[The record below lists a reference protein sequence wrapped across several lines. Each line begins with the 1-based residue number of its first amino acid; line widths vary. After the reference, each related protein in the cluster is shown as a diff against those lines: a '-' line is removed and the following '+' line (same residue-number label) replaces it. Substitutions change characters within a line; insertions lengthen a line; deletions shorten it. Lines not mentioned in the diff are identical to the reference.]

1 MQKGGMP
8 VAVGVAPVRKMDA
21 PLQLTAL
28 GTVTSTYTVT
38 LQSRVV
44 GELKQVHFTEGQA
57 VKKGQLLFS
66 LDERPYVAALD
77 QAKGQLLHDQALL
90 DNARIDLQRYQ
101 QLVAQNSLAKQQLDT
116 QAALVKQYEGTVKMD
131 KGAVEAAQANVD
143 YTRIVSPIDG
153 RVGLRLVDPGNIV
166 QTSSTT
172 GMTVITQTQPINVVF
187 AIPEGSLGQL
197 LQASGVNQKL
207 GVEAW
212 DRDNKNKLADGKLLA
227 LDSQLNTST
236 GTINI
241 KASFAN
247 EKQQLF
253 PNQFVNVNLQ
263 LGVREHATVV
273 PSVAIQL
280 GKVGHYVYT
289 VNDDSTVSVSKVE
302 LGPVS
307 GDNTII
313 ESGVHPGQR
322 VVIDGVDKLRSG
334 AKVKVIDRLAQASSA
349 ASDDGSGGRQHH
361 GKHDASG
368 GWGGKHEASGSWGG
382 KHDGSGSWSAGHQQ
396 TSAAH

>member
-1 MQKGGMP
+1 MP

-21 PLQLTAL
+21 PLQLSAL

-38 LQSRVV
+38 LQSRVA
-44 GELKQVHFTEGQA
+44 GELKQVHFSEGQL

-116 QAALVKQYEGTVKMD
+116 QAALVKQYQGTVTMD
-131 KGAVEAAQANVD
+131 KGTLEAAQANVD
-143 YTRIVSPIDG
+143 YTRITSPIDG
-153 RVGLRLVDPGNIV
+153 RIGLRLVDPGNIV

-172 GMTVITQTQPINVVF
+172 GMAVITQTQPINVVF
-187 AIPEGSLGQL
+187 AIPEGSLSQL
-197 LQASGVNQKL
+197 LQASGADRKL
-207 GVEAW
+207 AVEAW

-263 LGVREHATVV
+263 LGVREHAIVV

-289 VNDDSTVSVSKVE
+289 LNQDSTVSVSKVE
-302 LGPVS
+302 VGPVS

-322 VVIDGVDKLRSG
+322 VVIDGVDKLRNG
-334 AKVKVIDRLAQASSA
+334 AKVKVVDRAAQSKGGDMAGGGWKGKHNASGAWGKHQASA
-349 ASDDGSGGRQHH
+349 AN
-361 GKHDASG
+361 
-368 GWGGKHEASGSWGG
+368 
-382 KHDGSGSWSAGHQQ
+382 
-396 TSAAH
+396 